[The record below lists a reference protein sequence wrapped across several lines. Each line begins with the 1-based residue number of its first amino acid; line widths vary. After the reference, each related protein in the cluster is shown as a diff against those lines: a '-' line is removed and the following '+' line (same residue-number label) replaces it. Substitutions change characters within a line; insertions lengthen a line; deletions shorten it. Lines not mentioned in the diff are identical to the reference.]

1 MLLVAG
7 VAVLVAVAAADV
19 VRRGLD
25 DQTAPPPA
33 TTTQRVS
40 ESFPQ
45 HVFPGRL
52 LYADELCEV
61 TGIDLANGAELPFR
75 TGDIQSCSGLWAPF
89 TGEYMVIGLEDG
101 EGDGNV
107 PLMLRKGDTG
117 ESDSDTPLAAAR
129 PDTVVTGQW
138 GHIGWC
144 DRQERGGVLR
154 PFGNGVER
162 VRGCPVGFLL
172 NGRVVVQRGQELF
185 VGDRRVRTL
194 TPGTLVVGVSEHRL
208 AVFDGGTLTVFP
220 APSNPD
226 PSITVDLPDIHG
238 RPLLAPDG
246 CAVLYP
252 ALRLGE
258 RATVRVRNLGCGLAI
273 DREFDARGSGWR
285 DGEATWSPDG
295 TWIAISGPDDSVRL
309 YRSDGGGDPVRLP
322 APAEYL
328 AWTG

>member
-7 VAVLVAVAAADV
+7 IAVLVAVAAADV

-25 DQTAPPPA
+25 DEAAAPP
-33 TTTQRVS
+33 TTTQRVG
-40 ESFPQ
+40 EGFPQ
-45 HVFPGRL
+45 DVFSGRL
-52 LYADELCEV
+52 LYADELCDV
-61 TGIDLANGAELPFR
+61 NGVDLATGAELPFPP
-75 TGDIQSCSGLWAPF
+75 GDIQGCRGLWAPI
-89 TGEYMVIGLEDG
+89 TGDYMVIGLE
-101 EGDGNV
+101 EGDDDENV
-107 PLMLRKGDTG
+107 SLMLRKGDTG
-117 ESDSDTPLAAAR
+117 ENDSDKPLAAAR

-144 DRQERGGVLR
+144 DRQGRGGVLR

-162 VRGCPVGFLL
+162 VRGCPVGFLP
-172 NGRVVVQRGQELF
+172 NGRDVVAQRGQELF
-185 VGDRRVRTL
+185 VGERRVRTL
-194 TPGTLVVGVSEHRL
+194 APGTFVVGVGEYRL
-208 AVFDGGTLTVFP
+208 AVFDRGTLTVFP
-220 APSNPD
+220 AVSNPD
-226 PSITVDLPDIHG
+226 PSITVGLPGIIG

-252 ALRLGE
+252 ALDGE

-273 DREFDARGSGWR
+273 DREFEARGSGWR

-295 TWIAISGPDDSVRL
+295 TWIAIAGADDAVRL

-322 APAEYL
+322 ISAEYL

>member
-7 VAVLVAVAAADV
+7 VAVLVAIAAADV
-19 VRRGLD
+19 VRRSFD
-25 DQTAPPPA
+25 DEAAPPPA
-33 TTTQRVS
+33 TTQSVS
-40 ESFPQ
+40 ESFPRN
-45 HVFPGRL
+45 VFPGRL

-61 TGIDLANGAELPFR
+61 HGIDLATGAELPFR
-75 TGDIQSCSGLWAPF
+75 ASDIQSCRGLWAPI
-89 TGEYMVIGLEDG
+89 TGEFMVIGLE
-101 EGDGNV
+101 EGDGDENV
-107 PLMLRKGDTG
+107 SLMLRKGDTG

-129 PDTVVTGQW
+129 PDSVVTGQEY
-138 GHIGWC
+138 GEIGWC
-144 DRQERGGVLR
+144 DRQGRGGMLR
-154 PFGNGVER
+154 PFRNGVER

-194 TPGTLVVGVSEHRL
+194 APGTFVVGVSEHRL

-226 PSITVDLPDIHG
+226 PSITVDLPDIRG

-252 ALRLGE
+252 ALDGE
-258 RATVRVRNLGCGLAI
+258 RATVRLRNLGCGLAI
-273 DREFDARGSGWR
+273 DRDFEVRGSGWR

-295 TWIAISGPDDSVRL
+295 TWVAIAGADDSVRL
-309 YRSDGGGDPVRLP
+309 YRSDGGGDPVDLRV
-322 APAEYL
+322 PAEYL

>member
-1 MLLVAG
+1 
-7 VAVLVAVAAADV
+7 VAAADA

-25 DQTAPPPA
+25 DEAAPTPTP

-40 ESFPQ
+40 ASFPQ
-45 HVFPGRL
+45 NVFPGRL
-52 LYADELCEV
+52 LYADTLCELHGV
-61 TGIDLANGAELPFR
+61 DLATGAELPFR
-75 TGDIQSCSGLWAPF
+75 ARDIQSCRGLWAPI

-101 EGDGNV
+101 DGDENV
-107 PLMLRKGDTG
+107 SLMLRKGDTG
-117 ESDSDTPLAAAR
+117 ESDSDKPLAAAR
-129 PDTVVTGQW
+129 PERVVTGQEY
-138 GHIGWC
+138 GEIGWC
-144 DRQERGGVLR
+144 DRQGRGGMLR
-154 PFGNGVER
+154 PFRNVVER

-172 NGRVVVQRGQELF
+172 NGRVVAQRGQELL

-194 TPGTLVVGVSEHRL
+194 APGTFVVGVSEHRL
-208 AVFDGGTLTVFP
+208 AVFDRGKLTVFP
-220 APSNPD
+220 APSNPH
-226 PSITVDLPDIHG
+226 PSVTVDLPDIQG

-252 ALRLGE
+252 ALELGE

-273 DREFDARGSGWR
+273 DREFNARGSGWR

-295 TWIAISGPDDSVRL
+295 TWIAIAGADDAVRL